1 MVKAEPAA
9 EPVLALASPP
19 EPPGDQASVEPPLP
33 PPRRVTA
40 AAAFS
45 PSDVGRVLTVPAATV
60 RSWQNRGL
68 IPADPAKLARQHR
81 YLWTIDVFYL
91 AVLCRML
98 AAARSDAVHAGG
110 IARAVIY
117 GDGKPTGTEELR
129 LDVDP
134 PSLERIRACQR
145 DYSYAAAVHV
155 RHRDETAPYWLL
167 YEPDGG
173 SSETITAAV
182 LPWSCSERYARQ
194 HEHFGC
200 LNLTA
205 LLARIEDT
213 LTALSQQRMT
223 PAARERIIVASATT
237 LLA

>member
-1 MVKAEPAA
+1 MMTAEGMAG
-9 EPVLALASPP
+9 PVLALTQTP
-19 EPPGDQASVEPPLP
+19 EPSEDQAAATPPLRP
-33 PPRRVTA
+33 ARRLTPAVP
-40 AAAFS
+40 FS
-45 PSDVGRVLTVPAATV
+45 PSEVARLLHVSAATV

-68 IPADPAKLARQHR
+68 IPTGPGKRARHHR

-91 AVLCRML
+91 AVLSQML
-98 AAARSDAVHAGG
+98 AAGLGAARAGA

-117 GDGKPTGTEELR
+117 GDGTPTGTEERR

-145 DYSYAAAVHV
+145 DDSHAAAHV

-167 YEPDGG
+167 YEHADPG
-173 SSETITAAV
+173 ETTTAVVPAAV
-182 LPWSCSERYARQ
+182 LPWSSSERYARQ

-205 LLARIEDT
+205 LLARIERG
-213 LTALSQQRMT
+213 LLALVQQRT
-223 PAARERIIVASATT
+223 PPAARDRR
-237 LLA
+237 